1 MRASGLEPPVSEAD
15 LHGFVDGGLDRGR
28 REAVEA
34 FLAASPADAERVGTW
49 QRQNERIRAAFASME
64 TAPLPWASPLA
75 PGAQGEAA
83 TARAAGGSR
92 QGGVRGQSHAWRE
105 RWFARLIG
113 IAFTSG
119 VLLAA
124 GADYFAAR
132 VEAPDGV
139 PLSSSGPAGA
149 RASEAFAAQVISALR
164 AFDPPPKTAGL
175 LAREQAREPNL
186 AAPVLPNLALDGLKL
201 AGVRAIAEGQGQ
213 MLCLFYARR
222 DAGTLALCVEK
233 TPGPSETAARVS
245 GTFPSAAISWRQQGA
260 DYTLAGALPEPELRV
275 LEDAVRAQVEVFD
288 GK

>member
-1 MRASGLEPPVSEAD
+1 MRASGLGPPVSEAD

-34 FLAASPADAERVGTW
+34 LLAASPADAERVGTW
-49 QRQNERIRAAFASME
+49 RRQNERIRAAFASME
-64 TAPLPWASPLA
+64 AAPLPWASPLA
-75 PGAQGEAA
+75 PGAHGEAA
-83 TARAAGGSR
+83 TARAAGRSR
-92 QGGVRGQSHAWRE
+92 QGGFRGQSHAWRE

-113 IAFTSG
+113 IAFTGG

-124 GADYFAAR
+124 GANYFTNH
-132 VEAPDGV
+132 VEAPDGAR
-139 PLSSSGPAGA
+139 LSSS
-149 RASEAFAAQVISALR
+149 EAFSAQVISALR
-164 AFDPPPKTAGL
+164 AFDPPPNTAGL

-201 AGVRAIAEGQGQ
+201 AGVRAIADGQGQ
-213 MLCLFYARR
+213 MLCLFYARQN
-222 DAGTLALCVEK
+222 AGTLALCVEK

-260 DYTLAGALPEPELRV
+260 DYAVAGALPEPELRS
-275 LEDAVRAQVEVFD
+275 LADAVRAQVEVFD